1 MKKRILSVV
10 ILALCILSV
19 FAFASCGTS
28 DKEALE
34 CTYKDCDGVLEAS
47 PVNENLLYCK
57 KDHAHVFKICSNADC
72 KEQMLENSEFC
83 SKCGT
88 KYTEPKEE
96 EICQVCKDDGIET
109 TYCPECGRQVEKKM
123 KFKLDFD
130 ALGES
135 AMILCKG
142 MLGIFIVTGV
152 IIAFILIL
160 NTVVEKVNQ
169 IKENKENK

>member
-1 MKKRILSVV
+1 MKKRILS
-10 ILALCILSV
+10 ALMLLIMIVSAIMLV
-19 FAFASCGTS
+19 SCG
-28 DKEALE
+28 KE
-34 CTYKDCDGVLEAS
+34 D
-47 PVNENLLYCK
+47 
-57 KDHAHVFKICSNADC
+57 
-72 KEQMLENSEFC
+72 
-83 SKCGT
+83 
-88 KYTEPKEE
+88 TEK
-96 EICQVCKDDGIET
+96 CQVCGSDLVEFECENKHTKDLCTNKDCILNVDGES
-109 TYCPECGRQVEKKM
+109 PLCGEKDCGKALIKKM

-152 IIAFILIL
+152 IIAFILVL